1 MKGGTKTAMLLRF
14 VFEPLGRPAMEWTA
28 CPRGEKRGGGRLAS
42 IPSLQIRV
50 LPLGL
55 LYDDGGGAC
64 GTFFDALFSLRGHIA
79 GEGASSF
86 AFLLDRLGAPCVRTT
101 LSVVLPA
108 PSGGGEALYEH
119 TASFAD
125 DGHVSERLALSTRST
140 CRELYRRDG
149 KAMRES
155 GEMHAV
161 RQFREYVKDR
171 FVVTAGRE
179 RRGRK
184 LVRLHRSLSCGCGAT
199 AVDGFDDGLTSPAAA
214 RLLNDFLGRCCP
226 TARGQLIA
234 GVSSPDLMS
243 MVEGLRRDELFFFM
257 NGTVTNGT
265 EMPDLPRYG
274 RTMKHVRER
283 YMDACASFAD
293 AVLEEENS

>member
-1 MKGGTKTAMLLRF
+1 MLLRF

-64 GTFFDALFSLRGHIA
+64 GTFFDALFSLRSHIA

-86 AFLLDRLGAPCVRTT
+86 AFLLDRLGAPSCRTA
-101 LSVVLPA
+101 LSVVMPA
-108 PSGGGEALYEH
+108 PSGGEALYEH

-125 DGHVSERLALSTRST
+125 DGHVSERLVLSTRST

-149 KAMRES
+149 KAMRAS
-155 GEMHAV
+155 GKMYAV

-171 FVVTAGRE
+171 FVVTADRE

-199 AVDGFDDGLTSPAAA
+199 AVDGFDNGLTSPAAA

-226 TARGQLIA
+226 ATREQLIA

-257 NGTVTNGT
+257 DGTVTNGA
-265 EMPDLPRYG
+265 EMLDLPRYG

-293 AVLEEENS
+293 AVLEEEDKKRRNGNA

>member
-1 MKGGTKTAMLLRF
+1 MLLRF

-64 GTFFDALFSLRGHIA
+64 GTFFDALFSLRNHIA

-86 AFLLDRLGAPCVRTT
+86 AFLLDRLGAPSCRTA
-101 LSVVLPA
+101 LSVVMPA
-108 PSGGGEALYEH
+108 PSGGEALYEH
-119 TASFAD
+119 TASFAED
-125 DGHVSERLALSTRST
+125 VHVSERLTLSTRST

-149 KAMRES
+149 KAVRTS

-171 FVVTAGRE
+171 FVVFAGRE

-184 LVRLHRSLSCGCGAT
+184 LVRLHRSLPCGCGVT

-226 TARGQLIA
+226 AARGQVIA

-243 MVEGLRRDELFFFM
+243 MVDGLRRDELFFFM
-257 NGTVTNGT
+257 DGTVTNGA

-293 AVLEEENS
+293 AVLGEEDKKRRNGNA